1 MPDLQALPA
10 DKMMTRRLKTITLL
24 SAVAMILHGL
34 EEIQQHFYHHYT
46 LFITLSRMFD
56 SKEEALF
63 VAFQITLWGVL
74 LLFYA
79 LTLGEKW
86 RFRILMGFGVIL
98 LYENQH
104 IFRALVAREYYPGL
118 ITALIILPLS
128 LAFWWEIY
136 VHYRNLKKARHS
148 QLQAR

>member
-1 MPDLQALPA
+1 MV
-10 DKMMTRRLKTITLL
+10 TRRLQTITLL
-24 SAVAMILHGL
+24 SVVAMILHGV
-34 EEIQQHFYHHYT
+34 EEINQHFYHHYT
-46 LFITLSRMFD
+46 LFTTLSRMFS

-63 VAFQITLWGVL
+63 VAFQITLWGVF

-86 RFRILMGFGVIL
+86 RFRVLLIFGVIL

-104 IFRALVAREYYPGL
+104 IIGAMVAREYYPGL

-136 VHYRNLKKARHS
+136 LHYRTLRKGRFSRHR
-148 QLQAR
+148 AG

>member
-1 MPDLQALPA
+1 MI
-10 DKMMTRRLKTITLL
+10 TRRFKTITFL
-24 SAVAMILHGL
+24 SAAAMILHGV
-34 EEIQQHFYHHYT
+34 EEIYQHFYEHYT
-46 LFITLSRMFD
+46 LFKTLSSMFD

-63 VAFQITLWGVL
+63 VSFQITLWGLL

-86 RFRILMGFGVIL
+86 RFRVLMIFGLIL

-104 IFRALVAREYYPGL
+104 LIEAVRTRSYYPGL

-128 LAFWWEIY
+128 LAFWREIY
-136 VHYRNLKKARHS
+136 LHYRDHPKPPAAERLS
-148 QLQAR
+148 E